1 MQQNH
6 PTRHVRFF
14 SRRTGASGPVRVLA
28 SFALIFALSETA
40 VQATGCL
47 RGVNIAG
54 AEFGG
59 PDAKY
64 GEGYIYPSDS
74 TLDWAAAQS
83 MTAIRLPFR
92 WERLQPELYGDF
104 DPAELA
110 RLQVTVQAATS
121 RGLTVILDLHNY
133 AEYRGDRI
141 GNGVVSADALGDF
154 WRRLTPYFASNDK
167 VVLGLMNEP
176 ADILA
181 KTWFEAAQAGLDA
194 IRQAG
199 SNQLV
204 LVPGTIWT
212 GASHWFDPQ
221 EGGSNAEHAEAIRD
235 PQDNFAF
242 EVHQYLDE
250 DYSGTHD
257 SCPRADDAIDALKQ
271 VAAWMDK
278 HGYKGFVGEFGGTA
292 SRECLQGLR
301 DMVGYLNDNSDTWI
315 GWTAWAAGDWWGNYP
330 LSLQPVDGQDR
341 AQMEVLAPFLAND
354 TSGDASGDTSTG
366 QCGSTG
372 R

>member
-1 MQQNH
+1 MRQTH
-6 PTRHVRFF
+6 PNSSLRSSTCRSATFRLLRLL
-14 SRRTGASGPVRVLA
+14 SCLAALLALTGG
-28 SFALIFALSETA
+28 FAHAA
-40 VQATGCL
+40 GCL

-59 PDAKY
+59 PNAKY

-92 WERLQPELYGDF
+92 WERLQPQLFGDF

-141 GNGVVSADALGDF
+141 GNGVASAEALGDF
-154 WRRLTPYFASNDK
+154 WRRLTPYFAANDR

-194 IRQAG
+194 IRDAG
-199 SNQLV
+199 SDQLV

-212 GASHWFDPQ
+212 GASHWFEPQ
-221 EGGSNAEHAEAIRD
+221 EGGSNAAHAETIRD
-235 PQDNFAF
+235 PRDNFAF

-271 VAAWMDK
+271 VAAWMNE
-278 HGYKGFVGEFGGTA
+278 HGYRGFVGEFGGTE
-292 SRECLQGLR
+292 SPDCLQGLE
-301 DMVGYLNDNSDTWI
+301 DMVRYLNDNSETWI

-330 LSLQPVDGQDR
+330 LSLQPADGQDR
-341 AQMEVLAPFLAND
+341 PQMERLAPYMAA
-354 TSGDASGDTSTG
+354 DASPG
-366 QCGSTG
+366 QCGLTG

>member
-1 MQQNH
+1 MQQTH
-6 PTRHVRFF
+6 PTFHF
-14 SRRTGASGPVRVLA
+14 SPLIRRSAADRWPRLLGCFAVLFALTGACAHAA
-28 SFALIFALSETA
+28 S
-40 VQATGCL
+40 CL
-47 RGVNIAG
+47 RGVNVAG

-59 PDAKY
+59 PGAKH

-74 TLDWAAAQS
+74 TLDWAAAHS

-92 WERLQPELYGDF
+92 WERLQPELFGAF

-121 RGLTVILDLHNY
+121 RGMTIILDLHNY

-141 GNGVVSADALGDF
+141 GNGVVSAEALGDF

-176 ADILA
+176 ADISA
-181 KTWFEAAQAGLDA
+181 KTWFDAAQVGLDA
-194 IRQAG
+194 IREAG
-199 SNQLV
+199 SDQLV

-221 EGGSNAEHAEAIRD
+221 EGGSNAEHAKAIRD
-235 PQDNFAF
+235 PQNNFAF

-271 VAAWMDK
+271 VAAWMK
-278 HGYKGFVGEFGGTA
+278 EHGHRGVVGEFGGTA
-292 SRECLQGLR
+292 SPDCLQGLE
-301 DMVGYLNDNSDTWI
+301 DMVRYLNGDSETWI

-330 LSLQPVDGQDR
+330 LSLQPLDGKDR
-341 AQMEVLAPFLAND
+341 PQMTVLAPFMA
-354 TSGDASGDTSTG
+354 GDASAGT
-366 QCGSTG
+366 CGKAA

>member
-1 MQQNH
+1 MRQYH
-6 PTRHVRFF
+6 PISHFRSSACRPAADRWLRFLSCF
-14 SRRTGASGPVRVLA
+14 ALLFALTGACAHAGS
-28 SFALIFALSETA
+28 
-40 VQATGCL
+40 CL

-59 PDAKY
+59 PDARY
-64 GEGYIYPSDS
+64 GEGYIYPSDL
-74 TLDWAAAQS
+74 TLDWAAAHS

-92 WERLQPELYGDF
+92 WERLQPELFGDF

-141 GNGVVSADALGDF
+141 GAGVVNAEALGDF
-154 WRRLTPYFASNDK
+154 WQRLTPYFAANDR

-181 KTWFEAAQAGLDA
+181 KTWFEAAQVGLNA
-194 IRQAG
+194 IREAG
-199 SNQLV
+199 SDQLV

-221 EGGSNAEHAEAIRD
+221 EGGSNAEHAVTLRD
-235 PQDNFAF
+235 PKNNFAF

-257 SCPRADDAIDALKQ
+257 SCPRARDAIDALKQ
-271 VAAWMDK
+271 VAAWMKDR
-278 HGYKGFVGEFGGTA
+278 GYRGFVGEFGGTGTPD
-292 SRECLQGLR
+292 CLQGLE
-301 DMVGYLNDNSDTWI
+301 DMVRYLNEDNETWI

-330 LSLQPVDGQDR
+330 LSLQPVDGQDTP
-341 AQMEVLAPFLAND
+341 QMDVLAPFL
-354 TSGDASGDTSTG
+354 TGDRSTG
-366 QCGSTG
+366 QCGRAG

>member
-1 MQQNH
+1 VQQNH
-6 PTRHVRFF
+6 LTSVFSSSIGRSATVRWLKLLSCLAVLFVL
-14 SRRTGASGPVRVLA
+14 TGAFAHAA
-28 SFALIFALSETA
+28 S
-40 VQATGCL
+40 CL

-59 PDAKY
+59 QDARY
-64 GEGYIYPSDS
+64 GEGYIYPSDQ
-74 TLDWAAAQS
+74 TLDWAASHS

-92 WERLQPELYGDF
+92 WERLQPELFGNF

-141 GNGVVSADALGDF
+141 GNGVVSAEALGDF
-154 WRRLTPYFASNDK
+154 WRRLTPYFSANDR

-181 KTWFEAAQAGLDA
+181 TTWFEAAQAGLDA
-194 IRQAG
+194 IRDAG
-199 SNQLV
+199 SDQLV

-212 GASHWFDPQ
+212 GASHWFEPQ
-221 EGGSNAEHAEAIRD
+221 EGGSNAEHAETIRD
-235 PQDNFAF
+235 PKNNFAF

-250 DYSGTHD
+250 DYSGTHE
-257 SCPRADDAIDALKQ
+257 SCPRAADAIDALKQ
-271 VAAWMDK
+271 VTAWMEE
-278 HGYKGFVGEFGGTA
+278 HGYRGFVGEFGGTG
-292 SRECLQGLR
+292 SLDCLQGLE
-301 DMVGYLNDNSDTWI
+301 DMVRYLNGNSETWI

-341 AQMEVLAPFLAND
+341 PQMTVLAPFMATD
-354 TSGDASGDTSTG
+354 GVPA
-366 QCGSTG
+366 QCGVTD

>member
-1 MQQNH
+1 MGQNQLT
-6 PTRHVRFF
+6 PDICFF
-14 SRRTGASGPVRVLA
+14 SHLTGPNRLFRLFAA
-28 SFALIFALSETA
+28 FALVFALSGTSA
-40 VQATGCL
+40 RATGCL

-59 PDAKY
+59 SDARY

-74 TLDWAAAQS
+74 TLDWAAARS

-141 GNGVVSADALGDF
+141 GNGVVNADALGDF
-154 WRRLTPYFASNDK
+154 WRRLTPYFASNEK

-176 ADILA
+176 ADITA
-181 KTWFEAAQAGLDA
+181 EVWFEAAQAGLDA
-194 IRQAG
+194 VREAG
-199 SNQLV
+199 SDQLV

-212 GASHWFDPQ
+212 GASHWFAPQ
-221 EGGSNAEHAEAIRD
+221 DGGSNAEHAETIHD
-235 PQDNFAF
+235 PRNNFAF
-242 EVHQYLDE
+242 EVHQYLDD

-257 SCPRADDAIDALKQ
+257 SCPRADDAIGALKK
-271 VAAWMDK
+271 VAAWMEER
-278 HGYKGFVGEFGGTA
+278 GYTGFVGEFGGTA
-292 SRECLQGLR
+292 SRDCLQGLE
-301 DMVGYLNDNSDTWI
+301 DMVRYLNDNSDTWI

-330 LSLQPVDGQDR
+330 LSLQPVDGTER
-341 AQMEVLAPFLAND
+341 PQMEVLAPFLAGGSAPD
-354 TSGDASGDTSTG
+354 
-366 QCGSTG
+366 QCGVSG